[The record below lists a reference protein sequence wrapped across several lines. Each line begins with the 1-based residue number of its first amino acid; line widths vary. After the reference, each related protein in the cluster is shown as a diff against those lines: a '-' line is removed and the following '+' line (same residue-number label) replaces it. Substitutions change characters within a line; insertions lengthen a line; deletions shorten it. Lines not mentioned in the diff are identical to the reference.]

1 MSKLLVVI
9 DIDNT
14 ISDGTDRNTFAGPQ
28 PSLKDKEAY
37 LSWVTAV
44 NSNMQY
50 DEPVKGMRD
59 FVRALA
65 IGGAHCVYLTN
76 REEEHRGVTENWL
89 CDNGFPEFKVLMRE
103 TGSYTESAQYKG
115 EVIHNLIE
123 VFGFEAVVVLD
134 DDNSMKALC
143 EKKGYTFLKAGRNE

>member
-28 PSLKDKEAY
+28 PLLKDKEAY

-50 DEPVKGMRD
+50 DEPVRGMGD
-59 FVRALA
+59 FVRALSY
-65 IGGAHCVYLTN
+65 GGAHCVYLTN
-76 REEEHRGVTENWL
+76 REEEHREVTEQWL
-89 CDNGFPEFKVLMRE
+89 YGNGFPQLKLFMRE
-103 TGSYTESAQYKG
+103 TGSYSESARYKG

-123 VFGFEAVVVLD
+123 VFGFDSVVVLD
-134 DDNSMKALC
+134 DDSSMGALC
-143 EKKGYTFLKAGRNE
+143 KKEGYTFLKAGNNE